1 MKELEGKTAVVTGAG
16 QGIGRDIA
24 IALGEHGVDVAVID
38 VNPETAGETVSMLE
52 KIGREGLAL
61 ECDIVDYAQVRD
73 CIRMILDWKEQIHFL
88 VNNAGI
94 TRDNLLLRMG
104 EDEWK
109 SVIDVN
115 LTGTFNMTK
124 AVTKHMFKKRFG
136 RVVSV
141 ASVIGQMGNA
151 GQSNYAAS
159 KAGIIGFT
167 KSAAREFAP
176 RNITVN
182 AIAPGFIET
191 AMTAVLPEEV
201 QDGMRRMIPLGKF
214 GTGRDV
220 ANIVLFL
227 VSGLG
232 SYVTGQVINC
242 DGGMVMS

>member
-24 IALGEHGVDVAVID
+24 LALGENGVDVAVID
-38 VNPETAGETVSMLE
+38 VNLETASETVELLG
-52 KIGREGLAL
+52 KLGRSALAL
-61 ECDIVDYAQVRD
+61 DCNVTDYKNVQECFREILKWKDQV
-73 CIRMILDWKEQIHFL
+73 HFL

-104 EDEWK
+104 DDEWK

-124 AVTKHMFKKRFG
+124 VVTKHMFKKRFG
-136 RVVSV
+136 RVVSI

-167 KSAAREFAP
+167 KSVAREFAP
-176 RNITVN
+176 RNVTVN

-227 VSGLG
+227 VSELG

>member
-1 MKELEGKTAVVTGAG
+1 MKELEGNVAVITGAG

-24 IALGEHGVDVAVID
+24 LALGDHGVDVAVID
-38 VNPETAGETVSMLE
+38 VNLATAGETVALLKE
-52 KIGREGLAL
+52 KGRDGLAL
-61 ECDIVDYAQVRD
+61 KCNIVDYEEVQQCFRE
-73 CIRMILDWKEQIHFL
+73 ILGWREQIHIL

-115 LTGTFNMTK
+115 LTGTFNVTK
-124 AVTKHMFKKRFG
+124 AATKHMFKKRYG
-136 RVVSV
+136 RVINI

-151 GQSNYAAS
+151 GQSNYGAS

-167 KSAAREFAP
+167 KSVAREFAP
-176 RNITVN
+176 RNVTVN

-201 QDGMRRMIPLGKF
+201 RESMRRMIPLGKF
-214 GTGRDV
+214 GTGADV
-220 ANIVLFL
+220 ANVVLFL
-227 VSGLG
+227 SSGLG

-242 DGGMVMS
+242 DGGMVMA

>member
-1 MKELEGKTAVVTGAG
+1 MIELNGKTAIVTGAG

-24 IALGEHGVDVAVID
+24 LTLAEAGADVAVVD
-38 VNPETAGETVSMLE
+38 MNLETAEETVRLIE
-52 KIGREGLAL
+52 GTGREGLAVA
-61 ECDIVDYAQVRD
+61 CNIADYQEVQEKIKEILSWKDQV
-73 CIRMILDWKEQIHFL
+73 HFL

-94 TRDNLLLRMG
+94 TRDNLLLRMS
-104 EDEWK
+104 EEEWRM
-109 SVIDVN
+109 VIDVN

-136 RVVSV
+136 RIVSV

-159 KAGIIGFT
+159 KAGVIGFT

-201 QDGMRRMIPLGKF
+201 QEGMRRMIPLGSF
-214 GTGRDV
+214 GTGKDV
-220 ANIVLFL
+220 AKVVLFL
-227 VSGLG
+227 VSDLG

>member
-1 MKELEGKTAVVTGAG
+1 
-16 QGIGRDIA
+16 RC
-24 IALGEHGVDVAVID
+24 
-38 VNPETAGETVSMLE
+38 N
-52 KIGREGLAL
+52 
-61 ECDIVDYAQVRD
+61 IVDYTETQESFRK
-73 CIRMILDWKEQIHFL
+73 ILEWRGEISFL

-94 TRDNLLLRMG
+94 TRDNLLLRMS
-104 EDEWK
+104 EQEWK

-124 AVTKHMFKKRFG
+124 VVTKHMFKKRFG
-136 RVVSV
+136 RVVNI

-167 KSAAREFAP
+167 KSVAKEFAP
-176 RNITVN
+176 RNVTVN

-201 QDGMRRMIPLGKF
+201 QDGMRKMIPLGKF
-214 GTGRDV
+214 GTGADV

-227 VSGLG
+227 VSELG
-232 SYVTGQVINC
+232 DYVTGQVINC